1 MGPPSAWLPVLAAC
15 AIQASA
21 CGTAATGPAPQQSP
35 LTTGQVTLTEVV
47 QVSGM
52 PVYLTAPSGDS
63 RLFIVEQAGR
73 FVGLLTA
80 NAVLFH
86 TRS

>member
-52 PVYLTAPSGDS
+52 PV
-63 RLFIVEQAGR
+63 
-73 FVGLLTA
+73 
-80 NAVLFH
+80 
-86 TRS
+86 